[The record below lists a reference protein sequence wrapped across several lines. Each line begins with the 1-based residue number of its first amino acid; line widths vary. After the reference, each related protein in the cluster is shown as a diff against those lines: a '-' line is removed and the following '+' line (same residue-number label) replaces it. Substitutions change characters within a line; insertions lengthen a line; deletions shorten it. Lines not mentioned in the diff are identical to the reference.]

1 MGSKQRFT
9 YIFVLM
15 SLTMTMLFFQNCSPS
30 GGLYDGDSVTDDF
43 IIDPPTIFA
52 AKDAGCVQIA
62 TSFAV
67 SEPVYICI
75 QKAGIAPI
83 YCHDLSTSPT
93 CDRITISR
101 NNGWTSMRTGS
112 WTRGFSAATGGAFG
126 AGTFTAY
133 VIHTDDPNAVSNTT
147 FTVNP

>member
-15 SLTMTMLFFQNCSPS
+15 SLTVTMLFFQNCSPS
-30 GGLYDGDSVTDDF
+30 GGLYDGNSVTDDF
-43 IIDPPTIFA
+43 IVDPPTIFT
-52 AKDAGCVQIA
+52 AKDASCVSIA
-62 TSFAV
+62 TTFAAT
-67 SEPVYICI
+67 EPVFVCI
-75 QKAGIAPI
+75 QKAGVSPI
-83 YCHDLSTSPT
+83 YCHNVSTSQN
-93 CDRITISR
+93 CDRITISTS
-101 NNGWTSMRTGS
+101 NGWVSSRSGS

-126 AGTFTAY
+126 PGTFTAY